1 MLFSPIFEHLPRSI
15 LMRHSSTR
23 LVLLALALIS
33 VTLTALSTS
42 AQAEDTVHI
51 VQPGESLYRIG
62 LQYGVS
68 VAILAQANNISN
80 TAQITAGQSLVIPDL
95 SGAVENPLI
104 AAEPVTHIVQPG
116 ETLQSIAN
124 RYGLTI
130 NQLAQ
135 INNIANPDRILR
147 GQTLTVFTTPPA
159 AAPAE
164 AVEVAAAPAAPAA
177 PVEYIPAVTHEV
189 GYGDTLAAIASRYG
203 VTVAQV
209 MELNGLD
216 NPNRIY
222 RGQSLTIVAGSGQPP
237 VESGGGAAPTGI
249 SYVVQPG
256 DQLAAI
262 AQRFGVSWPA
272 VVQANNITDPNAIQ
286 AGQTLIIP
294 SGGSLG
300 DLGVINAPAE
310 ALVAAPQPAV
320 TTGRSIMV
328 DLSDSRIYAY
338 EDGRLVRNALASMG
352 RAATPTVQG
361 SFTVQRKY
369 EAQTMTGPGYYLPG
383 VPWILY
389 FYSGYA
395 IHGTYWHNN
404 FGQPMSHGCVNLPPE
419 EAKWFYDFA
428 ALGTPVTVQY

>member
-1 MLFSPIFEHLPRSI
+1 
-15 LMRHSSTR
+15 MRHSLTR
-23 LVLLALALIS
+23 LILPALALVGLALAAQAAP
-33 VTLTALSTS
+33 V
-42 AQAEDTVHI
+42 QAEDTVHI
-51 VQPGESLYRIG
+51 VQPGESLYRIS
-62 LQYGVS
+62 LRYGIS

-80 TAQITAGQSLVIPDL
+80 ASQILSGQSLVIPDL
-95 SGAVENPLI
+95 SSAVENPLI
-104 AAEPVTHIVQPG
+104 AAEPTTHVVQAG

-124 RYGLTI
+124 RYGLTTD
-130 NQLAQ
+130 QLAQ

-159 AAPAE
+159 AAPAAAE
-164 AVEVAAAPAAPAA
+164 PAAAPLPAA
-177 PVEYIPAVTHEV
+177 AAVPAVTHEV
-189 GYGDTLAAIASRYG
+189 GYGDTLAAIASRYN
-203 VTVAQV
+203 VTVDDIMA
-209 MELNGLD
+209 LNGLD

-222 RGQSLTIVAGSGQPP
+222 RGQTLIITPGSGLPAA
-237 VESGGGAAPTGI
+237 ETGGAPGGI
-249 SYVVQPG
+249 AYVVQPG

-272 VVQANNITDPNAIQ
+272 VVQANNITDPNSIQ
-286 AGQTLIIP
+286 VGQTLIIP
-294 SGGSLG
+294 SGGSLS
-300 DLGVINAPAE
+300 DLGVINAPE
-310 ALVAAPQPAV
+310 ALVTAPQPTV

-338 EDGRLVRNALASMG
+338 EDGKLVRNALASMG

-361 SFTVQRKY
+361 NFTVQRRY

-389 FYSGYA
+389 FYAGYA

-404 FGQPMSHGCVNLPPE
+404 FGQPMSHGCVNLPPD

-428 ALGTPVTVQY
+428 PIGTPVTVQY

>member
-1 MLFSPIFEHLPRSI
+1 
-15 LMRHSSTR
+15 MRHSFVR
-23 LVLLALALIS
+23 LVLPALTLIS
-33 VTLTALSTS
+33 LAFAALP
-42 AQAEDTVHI
+42 AAVQAEDTVHI

-62 LQYGVS
+62 LHYGIS

-80 TAQITAGQSLVIPDL
+80 TSQILSGQSLVIPDL

-104 AAEPVTHIVQPG
+104 AAEPTTHVVQAG

-124 RYGLTI
+124 RYGLTTA
-130 NQLAQ
+130 QLAQ

-159 AAPAE
+159 AEAAPVAAE
-164 AVEVAAAPAAPAA
+164 AAAPPPAAEAAPA
-177 PVEYIPAVTHEV
+177 ITHEV

-203 VTVAQV
+203 VTVDDV
-209 MELNGLD
+209 MALNGLD

-222 RGQSLTIVAGSGQPP
+222 RGQTLIITAGSGLPA
-237 VESGGGAAPTGI
+237 VETGAAAPAGI

-272 VVQANNITDPNAIQ
+272 VVQANNISDPNTIQ
-286 AGQTLIIP
+286 VGQTLIIP
-294 SGGSLG
+294 SGGSIS
-300 DLGVINAPAE
+300 DLGVINAPE
-310 ALVAAPQPAV
+310 ALVAVPQPAV
-320 TTGRSIMV
+320 TTGRSLMV

-338 EDGRLVRNALASMG
+338 EDGKLVRNALASMG

-369 EAQTMTGPGYYLPG
+369 DAQTMTGPGYYLPG

-389 FYSGYA
+389 FYAGYA

-404 FGQPMSHGCVNLPPE
+404 FGQPMSHGCVNLPPD